1 MDTLLNYL
9 EAARGIAA
17 VNPKHQKLVNR
28 LAVADRKVD
37 FHVDAAALAEE
48 GKGYGEF
55 DAEQQ
60 AAAKKHLRAE
70 EKWFGVVQEIEQ
82 QLPKREIANTY
93 KQLHANIFAAGRTD
107 DELKESGDDEITIRV
122 TKEGTTAKE
131 VESYLPSNFRVDAT
145 VQSWIIVKGFDYAG
159 WTAEGY
165 VIPRLAS
172 GMIRAVIESNPR
184 ERLNDRLYIAADN
197 LFVAPELDYEQSQF
211 RLESA
216 RYASSL
222 RMLHNRLAKIKAT
235 LNSDGQL

>member
-93 KQLHANIFAAGRTD
+93 KQLHANIF
-107 DELKESGDDEITIRV
+107 
-122 TKEGTTAKE
+122 
-131 VESYLPSNFRVDAT
+131 
-145 VQSWIIVKGFDYAG
+145 
-159 WTAEGY
+159 
-165 VIPRLAS
+165 
-172 GMIRAVIESNPR
+172 
-184 ERLNDRLYIAADN
+184 
-197 LFVAPELDYEQSQF
+197 VAPELDYEQSQF

-235 LNSDGQL
+235 LNSEGQS